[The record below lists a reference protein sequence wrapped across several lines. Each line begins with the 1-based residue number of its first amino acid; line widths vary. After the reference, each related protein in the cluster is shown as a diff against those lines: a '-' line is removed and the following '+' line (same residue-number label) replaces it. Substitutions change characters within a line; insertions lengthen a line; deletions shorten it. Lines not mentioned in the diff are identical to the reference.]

1 MSAETPNHKDLNHLQ
16 YQASRLITVLE
27 QALADG
33 HREIVEAH
41 LQELQDMIDALQ
53 KRIYDL
59 SLLQY
64 RACLLRDS
72 LQHGGTD
79 PDGERQPRSR

>member
-1 MSAETPNHKDLNHLQ
+1 MSGKPPNDKDLNHLQ

-33 HREIVEAH
+33 HRDVVETH
-41 LQELQDMIDALQ
+41 LQELQDLIDALQ
-53 KRIYDL
+53 RRIYDL

-72 LQHGGTD
+72 LRDGGTD
-79 PDGERQPRSR
+79 AHGEPQPQSR